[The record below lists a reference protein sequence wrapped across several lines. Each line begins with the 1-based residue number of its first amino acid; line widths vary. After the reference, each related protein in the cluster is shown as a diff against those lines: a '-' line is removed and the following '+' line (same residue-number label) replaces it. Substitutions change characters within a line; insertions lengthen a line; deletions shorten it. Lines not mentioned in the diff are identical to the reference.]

1 MLSLTPDQA
10 LALARLRRRQMAEAR
25 RIIRTVATEYG
36 VTVEQLRGTS
46 RVRPVNEA
54 RQVCMYLMR
63 TDLRWPE
70 SDRDIPFQST
80 RAAILMKRDHS
91 TVLHGADVIARRLG
105 TDRYLAYMIDDIRA
119 ALRRE
124 DDHSRGG
131 HHGTAT
137 HHSRRPDRAVAG
149 QYAPV

>member
-1 MLSLTPDQA
+1 
-10 LALARLRRRQMAEAR
+10 MAEAR
-25 RIIRTVATEYG
+25 RIMRAVAWAYG
-36 VTVEQLRGTS
+36 IPVEQIHGAS
-46 RVRPVNEA
+46 REQEIAEA
-54 RQVCMYLMR
+54 RQVCMYLLR
-63 TDLRWPE
+63 TDLWWPE
-70 SDRDIPFQST
+70 SGRDIPFQAT
-80 RAAILMKRDHS
+80 RAAVLMKRDHS

-124 DDHSRGG
+124 DDRSRGG

>member
-1 MLSLTPDQA
+1 MSPLTPDQA
-10 LALARLRRRQMAEAR
+10 RALARLRRRQIAEAR
-25 RIIRTVATEYG
+25 RIMRAVAWAYG
-36 VTVEQLRGTS
+36 IPVDQIHGTS
-46 RVRPVNEA
+46 RAQEIAEA
-54 RQVCMYLMR
+54 RQVCMYLLR

-70 SDRDIPFQST
+70 PGRDIPFQAT
-80 RAAILMKRDHS
+80 RAAVLMKRDHS

-137 HHSRRPDRAVAG
+137 HHSRRPDRAVSG